1 MFLLFCTANHL
12 MEIFIT
18 YMALSEDDPPQTL
31 PLGQYMTY
39 GVTKLGHFQ
48 DCFLK
53 QPLHL
58 SSCYGVANRRTP

>member
-12 MEIFIT
+12 METFIT

-48 DCFLK
+48 DNKTNFILYGFKLIDFLF
-53 QPLHL
+53 
-58 SSCYGVANRRTP
+58 